1 MVSPKEN
8 TCWNLLCLLLY
19 DYQTGKIRFKLS
31 FSLTEETPL
40 TDIVILLNNSLLLV
54 FLSNPTLPESNILI
68 CN

>member
-8 TCWNLLCLLLY
+8 TCWNLLCLILY
-19 DYQTGKIRFKLS
+19 DYQMGKIRFKLS